1 MDFTTLSTAGR
12 PAVDRQQMGGATAV
26 RFPFFKTI
34 RSRLLL
40 LVLISVLPALG
51 IIIYSGLDRSS
62 REIEDA
68 KSDALEAV
76 KSLAYEH
83 ERVMG
88 STRQFLM
95 TLAKIPDIQ
104 NLNMTASNQLLEGLL
119 KQNPLYG
126 GIIVLNAQGILCSS
140 APPSKPTSMVS
151 SKFFQDVVRTR
162 DFSVGEY
169 AICRSLNRPVL
180 HLAYP
185 ITDAKGRFKG
195 MVGISLDIARYARM
209 FSMEKLP
216 QGSTLSISDH
226 RGILLY
232 AYPENG
238 NHVPRTDLPDMIG
251 YMSHQLHQRREEV
264 FTYTGVDDV
273 KRLNAYRR
281 FRLRANESAYLF
293 IRVGIPES
301 KAFYHAKRALSIN
314 LVLLSFAF
322 LIAVFSA
329 WFLGNAII
337 VNRLNKLVEASRRIE
352 HGDLKTRT
360 GLDHRPDELGEVGR
374 VFDEMAEALEIK
386 NAEHE
391 QAEEK
396 LKKTADQW
404 QTTFDSITD
413 LVMILDRECRIVR
426 VNEAAVRFFNL
437 PMDNI
442 IGKQCF
448 TLLLGTEKP
457 PEQCPYERM
466 METRQ
471 HEETEIYL
479 AGKGLWLY
487 VSVDPVL
494 DGNGNVMDVV
504 YIAKD
509 ITDRKRAENALR
521 LSEERFRELYDH
533 APVGYHEYDIEGR
546 ITNVSLTD
554 LEMLGYTRDEMVGHY
569 MWEFNVEAE
578 TIRRQVLEK
587 LEGSKP
593 PGQDLERIYRR
604 KDGTTFPV
612 LIKDRLILDEQGKI
626 TGIRCTIQDITDRAC
641 AQERL
646 RESEERFRQL
656 AENIREVFYV
666 YEEGIP
672 RYVSPAYVEIWGR
685 PPQSLYEDPKSF
697 LETVHPED
705 RDHVK
710 QSLEKKSQQ
719 EVEVVYRI
727 VHPDQSIRWI
737 KDRSFPIGDDS
748 GRTHRIV
755 GIAADITDLK
765 LGEEKLRYL
774 SLHDPLTGLYNR
786 IYFEEEMSRIEKI
799 RYETVGI
806 LACDV
811 DGLKLVNDTLGHD
824 QGDRLLVAAARV
836 IRDSF
841 REGDLAARIGGDEFA
856 VVLPNTTEPA
866 VENACQRIQET
877 VDTYNATN
885 PELPLSISVGF
896 AVKNGSH
903 KNLKDVFKEA
913 DNHMYRKK
921 LYRTQSVRSTIV
933 STLINTLK
941 ARDLATEQHAS
952 RLEKLLVRMA
962 ALIGLPESTTADL
975 SLFAKFHDIGKV
987 GISDAILLKEGL
999 FTSEEWTEMKRHC
1012 EIGYRIALSAPD
1024 LVPIADWI
1032 LKHHEWWD
1040 GQGYP
1045 LGIKGEEIPVECRLL
1060 AIADAYEALTS
1071 DRPYRR
1077 AFSHREAVAELRR
1090 HAGTQFDPHLLEK
1103 FLKMLETHF
1112 PESEPTVTSTV

>member
-1 MDFTTLSTAGR
+1 
-12 PAVDRQQMGGATAV
+12 
-26 RFPFFKTI
+26 
-34 RSRLLL
+34 
-40 LVLISVLPALG
+40 
-51 IIIYSGLDRSS
+51 
-62 REIEDA
+62 
-68 KSDALEAV
+68 
-76 KSLAYEH
+76 
-83 ERVMG
+83 
-88 STRQFLM
+88 
-95 TLAKIPDIQ
+95 
-104 NLNMTASNQLLEGLL
+104 
-119 KQNPLYG
+119 
-126 GIIVLNAQGILCSS
+126 
-140 APPSKPTSMVS
+140 
-151 SKFFQDVVRTR
+151 
-162 DFSVGEY
+162 
-169 AICRSLNRPVL
+169 
-180 HLAYP
+180 
-185 ITDAKGRFKG
+185 
-195 MVGISLDIARYARM
+195 
-209 FSMEKLP
+209 
-216 QGSTLSISDH
+216 
-226 RGILLY
+226 
-232 AYPENG
+232 
-238 NHVPRTDLPDMIG
+238 
-251 YMSHQLHQRREEV
+251 
-264 FTYTGVDDV
+264 V
-273 KRLNAYRR
+273 KRL
-281 FRLRANESAYLF
+281 
-293 IRVGIPES
+293 
-301 KAFYHAKRALSIN
+301 H
-314 LVLLSFAF
+314 
-322 LIAVFSA
+322 
-329 WFLGNAII
+329 
-337 VNRLNKLVEASRRIE
+337 KLVEASRRIE

-360 GLDHRPDELGEVGR
+360 GLDDKPDELGEVGR

-386 NAEHE
+386 NIEHE

-396 LKKTADQW
+396 LRKIADQW

-413 LVMILDRECRIVR
+413 LVMILDCECRIVR

-457 PEQCPYERM
+457 PAQCPYERM
-466 METRQ
+466 METKR
-471 HEETEIYL
+471 HEEAEIYL
-479 AGKGLWLY
+479 AEKDIWLS

-494 DGNGNVMDVV
+494 DSNGNVVDVV
-504 YIAKD
+504 YIAED
-509 ITDRKRAENALR
+509 ITDHKRAENALR

-569 MWEFNVEAE
+569 MWEFNVEPE
-578 TIRRQVLEK
+578 TVRRQVLAK
-587 LEGSKP
+587 LEGSRP

-612 LIKDRLILDEQGKI
+612 LIKDRLILNEQGMI
-626 TGIRCTIQDITDRAC
+626 TGIRCTIQDITYRKRAE
-641 AQERL
+641 ERL

-656 AENIREVFYV
+656 AENIREVFYI

-672 RYVSPAYVEIWGR
+672 RYISPAYAEIWGR
-685 PPQSLYEDPKSF
+685 PPQTLYEDPNSL

-705 RDHVK
+705 RDYVK
-710 QSLEKKSQQ
+710 RSLENKSHE

-727 VHPDQSIRWI
+727 VRPDASVRWI
-737 KDRSFPIGDDS
+737 RDRSFPVGDGS
-748 GRTHRIV
+748 GRTQRAV

-786 IYFEEEMSRIEKI
+786 IYFEEEMSRMEKT

-806 LACDV
+806 LSCDV

-841 REGDLAARIGGDEFA
+841 REGDLVARIGGDEFS
-856 VVLPNTTEPA
+856 VVLPNTTESA
-866 VENACQRIQET
+866 VENACQRIQEA
-877 VDTYNATN
+877 VDTYNATT

-896 AVKNGSH
+896 AIRDGSH

-933 STLINTLK
+933 NTLINTLK

-975 SLFAKFHDIGKV
+975 SLLAKFHDIGKV

-999 FTSEEWTEMKRHC
+999 FTPEEWTEMKRHC

-1045 LGIKGEEIPVECRLL
+1045 LGIKGEDIPVECRLL

-1071 DRPYRR
+1071 ARPYRR
-1077 AFSHREAVAELRR
+1077 TFSHREAVAELRR

-1103 FLKMLETHF
+1103 FVKMLETHF
-1112 PESEPTVTSTV
+1112 PGLEPTATSTV